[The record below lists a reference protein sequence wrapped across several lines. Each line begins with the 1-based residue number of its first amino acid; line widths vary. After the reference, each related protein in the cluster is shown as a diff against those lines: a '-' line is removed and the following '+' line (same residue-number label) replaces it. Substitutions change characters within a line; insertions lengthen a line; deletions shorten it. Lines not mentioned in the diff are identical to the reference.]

1 METGKKKNKRCY
13 CKNDLENIMK
23 KPFLSLASC
32 LYATLLV
39 AVLGS
44 NAANA
49 QNSIESVNVSPQPG
63 GKIIVRVSLKE
74 ALVTAP
80 AGFTVN
86 NPPRLAFD
94 FANTGNALGRTV
106 QNISDTDVRRINI
119 VQAGDRTRMVMEL
132 TRVLNYETQLEG
144 KTLLITLQGG
154 ASGAAQSATPARFA
168 EASPTTQKHSLRN
181 VDFRRGNAGE
191 GRVVVDLS
199 DSQVGIDVR
208 KQGRSIIVDFQNA
221 TLPSNLIKRYDVMD
235 FGTPVQTVEASAQ
248 GTGARVVITP
258 TGNWE
263 HSAYQADNRFIVE
276 VKRVVEDP
284 NRLVRQ
290 GFTGEKLSLNFQNVE
305 VRSVL
310 QVLADFTGLNI
321 ITSDSV
327 SGNLTL
333 RLKDVP
339 WDQALDIILR
349 SKGLDLRKDGN
360 VVWIAPRDELAT
372 REKLALEARSQIS
385 DLEPLQTESFQL
397 NYQQAAPVQ
406 ALLNGAGTAGAVA
419 GAGGTGAAQRILSRR
434 GSSAIDLRSNQIF
447 VQDTPSRLEDVRRMI
462 RAIDIPVRQVMI
474 ESRIVEASDTFGR
487 NLGVRMG
494 YSEDIRSANT
504 GRPNVQFGAGLVN
517 TGQLNGVVAGT
528 PTIDNTGL
536 QVNLPSGG
544 IGGAAAG
551 IFSTL
556 IFNQSRSRLL
566 SLELSALQADGKGKI
581 ISSPRVITA
590 NQGEAVIEQGV
601 EIPYQQASSSGATN
615 VAFRKATLSLKVKPQ
630 ITPDDNVIMK
640 LNVNKDSI
648 GQVIPGFGPTIDTK
662 QVTTEVLV
670 ENGGTLVIGGIYTQ
684 NENTT
689 TTKIPVLGDLP
700 YLGFLFKQNAKQDN
714 RSELLIFITPK
725 ILKDNLNLRQ

>member
-1 METGKKKNKRCY
+1 
-13 CKNDLENIMK
+13 MK
-23 KPFLSLASC
+23 TSVRSLWVYARTALFAAILSVAAS
-32 LYATLLV
+32 
-39 AVLGS
+39 AVH
-44 NAANA
+44 A
-49 QNSIESVNVSPQPG
+49 QNSIENVNVSPQAG
-63 GKIIVRVSLKE
+63 GKVIIRVGLKE
-74 ALVTAP
+74 PLATPP

-94 FANTGNALGRTV
+94 FANTSNALGRNV
-106 QNISDTDVRRINI
+106 QNVGDGDVRRINI

-132 TRVLNYETQLEG
+132 TRALNYETQLEG
-144 KTLLITLQGG
+144 RTLTITLHGG
-154 ASGAAQSATPARFA
+154 ASTATTPSGATAGRFA
-168 EASPTTQKHSLRN
+168 EAAPSTQGHSLRN
-181 VDFRRGNAGE
+181 IDFRRGNAGE

-199 DSQVGIDVR
+199 SSQMGIDIR
-208 KQGRSIIVDFQNA
+208 RQGRSVIVDFQNA
-221 TLPSNLIKRYDVMD
+221 VMPSNLIKRFDVTD
-235 FGTPVQTVEASAQ
+235 FGTPVQTVEATAQ
-248 GTGARVVITP
+248 GGNARLVITP

-284 NRLVRQ
+284 NRLVRP
-290 GFTGEKLSLNFQNVE
+290 GFVGEKLSLNFQNVE

-349 SKGLDLRKDGN
+349 SKGLDLRKEGN

-385 DLEPLQTESFQL
+385 DLEPTQTESFQL
-397 NYQQAAPVQ
+397 NYQKAADVQ
-406 ALLNGAGTAGAVA
+406 ALLTNPQ
-419 GAGGTGAAQRILSRR
+419 QRILSKR
-434 GSSAIDLRSNQIF
+434 GSAAVDIRTNQLF

-462 RAIDIPVRQVMI
+462 RAVDIAVRQVMI

-494 YSEDIRSANT
+494 YSEDRRAGVG
-504 GRPNVQFGAGLVN
+504 GRPGVSFGAELVN
-517 TGQLNGVVAGT
+517 AGQNAGIVTGT
-528 PTIDNTGL
+528 PTINAGGL
-536 QVNLPSGG
+536 QVNLPVSG

-551 IFSTL
+551 QFTTL
-556 IFNQSRSRLL
+556 IFNSSFSRLL
-566 SLELSALQADGKGKI
+566 ALELSALQADGKGKI

-590 NQGEAVIEQGV
+590 NQNEAIIEQGT

-615 VAFRKATLSLKVKPQ
+615 VSFKKATLSLKVKPQ

-640 LNVNKDSI
+640 LNVNKDSR
-648 GQVIPGFGPTIDTK
+648 GQETAAGPAIDTK
-662 QVTTEVLV
+662 QVSTEVLV

-684 NENTT
+684 DERTT
-689 TTKIPVLGDLP
+689 TTKIPVLGDIP
-700 YLGFLFKQNAKQDN
+700 YMGFLFRQNQKSDD
-714 RSELLIFITPK
+714 RRELLVFITPK
-725 ILKDNLNLRQ
+725 ILKDNLTLRP